1 MSVALPSKLLYQ
13 SKVESASARSFRSNI
28 QPQNGTGTYYAGD
41 TIIVNIPTRNNLVL
55 VPSESYLKFSATIKN
70 GGTANNYIRLDAGGA
85 HGFIQRIRVFH
96 GSNLLSDIDNYNVL
110 AKMMYDIQVPT
121 DSTYGKYSILAGTRS
136 DLTVTFPD
144 LTAGAAYAQ
153 ADMQLL
159 DLYQG
164 SVVQTNSGAKLNSA
178 QIAASGTVTGQYC
191 ISLVSLVGSLCAEKY
206 IPLFAMTSAPLRVE
220 IQLVSNALSAV
231 CSAQA
236 LDGTTPLS
244 ISNCEYVSQMIEL
257 SDSAMGTILG
267 QTGGGPLQFAVTD
280 FKNFASTSNGQT
292 STTSSTTFSVPVPAK
307 YSSLKSL
314 FVAVRD
320 STKTSSAT
328 YFPHSSNK
336 FNISEYFFRI
346 GSQVVPSKN
355 PNNSVEIFAE
365 LLKAI
370 GSLGDYNH
378 QPSIDNNAFNQD
390 YPTANNDTATQTSTV
405 NSGSFYIGLD
415 LENYSSADRST
426 IFAGWNS
433 NTDDIYFNP
442 TFGSTTAATTL
453 RFDSYAMFDSVLV
466 CENNTAYVKF

>member
-55 VPSESYLKFSATIKN
+55 VPAESYLKFTATIKN
-70 GGTANNYIRLDAGGA
+70 GGTANNYIRLDSGGA

-121 DSTYGKYSILAGTRS
+121 DSTYGKYSVLAGTRS
-136 DLTVTFPD
+136 DLVVKAEDATYTQNNIWSVS
-144 LTAGAAYAQ
+144 Q
-153 ADMQLL
+153 A
-159 DLYQG
+159 
-164 SVVQTNSGAKLNSA
+164 NSGAKFNSA
-178 QIAASGTVTGQYC
+178 QIAASATVTGNYC

-220 IQLVSNALSAV
+220 IQLVSSVLGAV

-244 ISNCEYVSQMIEL
+244 INNCEYVSQMIEL
-257 SDSAMGTILG
+257 SDSAMSTILG

-292 STTSSTTFSVPVPAK
+292 STTSNTSFAVPIPAK

-314 FVAVRD
+314 FIAVRD
-320 STKTSSAT
+320 STKTNAIT
-328 YFPHSSNK
+328 YFPYSSNK
-336 FNISEYFFRI
+336 FAISEYFFRI

-355 PNNSVEIFAE
+355 PNNYVEMFAE
-365 LLKAI
+365 LMKGI

-378 QPSIDNNAFNQD
+378 KPSIDINSYSQD
-390 YPTANNDTATQTSTV
+390 YPTINNETATSTSVV
-405 NSGSFYIGLD
+405 NSGSFYVGLD

-442 TFGSTTAATTL
+442 TYGTNTSATTL